1 MWAARARGTLLGGYK
16 GGPARP
22 PDAALSVK
30 AHVAA
35 ADAFAAMV
43 GPMIREQ
50 RQTGATLR
58 QIADRLRADEIKTA
72 RGGQWTATAVRNV
85 LARL

>member
-1 MWAARARGTLLGGYK
+1 
-16 GGPARP
+16 
-22 PDAALSVK
+22 
-30 AHVAA
+30 
-35 ADAFAAMV
+35 
-43 GPMIREQ
+43 MIREQ

-58 QIADRLRADEIKTA
+58 QIADRLRADGIKTA